1 MPNLRCLI
9 NLHYS
14 SLDITY
20 LLKHGKSMFLASGL
34 YCNEHV
40 EGKIKIFIVNY
51 IKFYVVI
58 NIIIPMLGCVC
69 QLQAERSP
77 FFLNQ
82 EY

>member
-51 IKFYVVI
+51 IKFMWLSTLLF
-58 NIIIPMLGCVC
+58 PC
-69 QLQAERSP
+69 
-77 FFLNQ
+77 
-82 EY
+82 